1 MTNKDLRDY
10 TERGVREGA
19 KLDVDNVELLD
30 LSVIL
35 KAINGRKP
43 DAIAEWLDKHA
54 DELHRTTAI
63 IDTDKVEDIKKLEES
78 KPELILNKRGMSY
91 IRDLDELLSA
101 CNDALDEGGYLWC
114 HSRTSAL
121 KREALQ
127 IACPGIKGKLWSV
140 YYYLWHRVCAKLYLT
155 SWFYFWRTKGQNRS
169 YPRVEILGRICR
181 AGFNIV
187 DERFS
192 MGEFYVLGQKVK
204 EPRRTKARNYGMLI
218 KLGRVGYHGK
228 QIKVYKFRTMY
239 AYSEYL
245 QPYMMEREGLQ
256 RGGKYKDDYRI
267 NVWGRMFRSNLFDEI
282 PMFINVLRGEMKLV
296 GVRPLSS
303 AYFKLYTPEMQQMHI
318 SVKPGLMPPFYYG
331 DKTPETL
338 EDIQES
344 EKKYIEAYQKHP
356 FRTDWRYFWGIVG
369 NILFKRKRSN

>member
-19 KLDVDNVELLD
+19 KLDVDNVTYPD
-30 LSVIL
+30 LAVIL
-35 KAINGRKP
+35 KAINGRKS

-54 DELHRTTAI
+54 DELQDTTSI
-63 IDTDKVEDIKKLEES
+63 IDTDKIEDIKKLEES

-121 KREALQ
+121 KRESLMN
-127 IACPGIKGKLWSV
+127 ACPGIRGKLWSV
-140 YYYLWHRVCAKLYLT
+140 HYYVWHRVFSKLYLT
-155 SWFYFWRTKGQNRS
+155 RWFYFWRTKGQNRS

-192 MGEFYVLGQKVK
+192 MGEFYVLGQKAK
-204 EPRRTKARNYGMLI
+204 EPRRTKARNYGLMI

-282 PMFINVLRGEMKLV
+282 PMIINVLKGEMKLV

>member
-1 MTNKDLRDY
+1 MKNKDLRDHS
-10 TERGVREGA
+10 ERGVREGA
-19 KLDVDNVELLD
+19 KLDVDNVTYPD
-30 LSVIL
+30 LAVIL
-35 KAINGRKP
+35 KAINGRKS

-54 DELHRTTAI
+54 DELQDTTAI
-63 IDTDKVEDIKKLEES
+63 IDTDKIEDIKKLEES
-78 KPELILNKRGMSY
+78 KPELILNKKGLSY
-91 IRDLDELLSA
+91 IPDLDTFLSTA
-101 CNDALDEGGYLWC
+101 NDALADGGYLWC

-121 KREALQ
+121 KRESLLN
-127 IACPGIKGKLWSV
+127 ACPGIGGKLWSV
-140 YYYLWHRVCAKLYLT
+140 YYYVWHRVFPKLYLT
-155 SWFYFWRTKGQNRS
+155 RWFYFWITKGKNRS

-181 AGFNIV
+181 AGFDIV

-192 MGEFYVLGQKVK
+192 MGEFYVLGQKVR
-204 EPRRTKARNYGMLI
+204 EPRRVKTHNYGMVI
-218 KLGRVGYHGK
+218 RLGRVGYHGK

-267 NVWGRMFRSNLFDEI
+267 NMWGSLFRSNLYDEL
-282 PMFINVLRGEMKLV
+282 PMIINVLRGEMKLV

-318 SVKPGLMPPFYYG
+318 SVKPGLMPPFYYE

-338 EDIQES
+338 EEIQES
-344 EKKYIEAYQKHP
+344 EKKYIEAYRKHP
-356 FRTDWRYFWGIVG
+356 FRTDWRYFWHIIG

>member
-1 MTNKDLRDY
+1 MTNKELNQY

-19 KLDVDNVELLD
+19 KLDVDNVDLLD
-30 LSVIL
+30 LPVIL

-43 DAIAEWLDKHA
+43 DAISDWLDNHA

-63 IDTDKVEDIKKLEES
+63 VDTDKVEDIKKLEAS
-78 KPELILNKRGMSY
+78 KPKIILNKRGFSY
-91 IRDLDELLSA
+91 IRDINELLNA
-101 CNDALDEGGYLWC
+101 CNESLADDGYLWC

-121 KREALQ
+121 KREALLN
-127 IACPGIKGKLWSV
+127 ACPGIRGKLWIV
-140 YYYLWHRVCAKLYLT
+140 HYYIWHRVCSKLFLT
-155 SWFYFWRTKGQNRS
+155 RWFYFWRTKGKNRS

-181 AGFNIV
+181 AGFDIV

-192 MGEFYVLGQKVK
+192 MGEFYVLGRKAR
-204 EPRRTKARNYGMLI
+204 EPRRTKARNYGMVI
-218 KLGRVGYHGK
+218 KLGRIGYKGK

-267 NVWGRMFRSNLFDEI
+267 NMWGRMFRSNLFDEF
-282 PMFINVLRGEMKLV
+282 PMIINVLRGEMKLV

-318 SVKPGLMPPFYYG
+318 SVKPGLMPPFYYE

-338 EDIQES
+338 EEIQES
-344 EKKYIEAYQKHP
+344 ERRYIEDYQKHP
-356 FRTDWRYFWGIVG
+356 FRTDWRYFWGIVK
-369 NILFKRKRSN
+369 NIVFKRKRSN

>member
-1 MTNKDLRDY
+1 MTNKELNQY

-19 KLDVDNVELLD
+19 KLDVDNVTLLD
-30 LSVIL
+30 LQVIL

-43 DAIAEWLDKHA
+43 DAISEWLDNHA
-54 DELHRTTAI
+54 DELHKTTAV
-63 IDTDKVEDIKKLEES
+63 IDTDKIEDIKKLEES
-78 KPELILNKRGMSY
+78 KPELILNKRGLSY
-91 IRDLDELLSA
+91 IPDLDNFLNA
-101 CNDALDEGGYLWC
+101 CNDALDDDGYLWC
-114 HSRTSAL
+114 HSRTAAL
-121 KREALQ
+121 KREALLNS
-127 IACPGIKGKLWSV
+127 CPGIRGKLWSV
-140 YYYLWHRVCAKLYLT
+140 HYYIWHRVFTKMYLT
-155 SWFYFWRTKGQNRS
+155 RWFYFWRTKGKNRS

-181 AGFNIV
+181 AGFDIV

-192 MGEFYVLGQKVK
+192 MGEFYVLGRKSR
-204 EPRRTKARNYGMLI
+204 EPRRTKARNYGMVI

-228 QIKVYKFRTMY
+228 QIKVYKFRSMY

-267 NVWGRMFRSNLFDEI
+267 NAWGRLFRSNLLDEL
-282 PMFINVLRGEMKLV
+282 PMIINVLKGEMKLV

-303 AYFKLYTPEMQQMHI
+303 AYFALYTPEMQKMHI
-318 SVKPGLMPPFYYG
+318 SVKPGLMPPFYYE

-338 EDIQES
+338 EEIQES
-344 EKKYIEAYQKHP
+344 EKRYIEEYHKHP
-356 FRTDWRYFWGIVG
+356 FRTDWKYFWKIVG